1 MPSRLEKARQDP
13 DSMKARIL
21 DAARRLFGEYGFS
34 GVTTRMIAKTVG
46 IDISTLY
53 YHWGEKKDLYEAVI
67 TDLSDEIRAKLRH
80 IESLVRGQPL
90 AHRLEVAIEVMCDYL
105 FERPE
110 ASNLILLAYLGKS
123 RDVTEIDLRLK
134 EHIANIAVAMGLALD
149 RTNIPARANARVLAV
164 WNSVINFTAGEHLFR
179 PMLNVDHAEYIAVV
193 KETLKF
199 ILIPAFTRTA
209 AAP

>member
-1 MPSRLEKARQDP
+1 MPSPLEKARQAP
-13 DSMKARIL
+13 ESMKGRIL
-21 DAARRLFGEYGFS
+21 DTARRLFGEYGFS

-80 IESLVRGQPL
+80 IETLVRGRPL

-110 ASNLILLAYLGKS
+110 ASNLILFAYLGKS

-149 RTNIPARANARVLAV
+149 RTNIPARANARVLTV
-164 WNSVINFTAGEHLFR
+164 WNAVINFTSGENFFR
-179 PMLNVDHAEYIAVV
+179 PMLDVDHGEYIAVV

-199 ILIPAFTRTA
+199 ILIPAFTQP
-209 AAP
+209 APTR